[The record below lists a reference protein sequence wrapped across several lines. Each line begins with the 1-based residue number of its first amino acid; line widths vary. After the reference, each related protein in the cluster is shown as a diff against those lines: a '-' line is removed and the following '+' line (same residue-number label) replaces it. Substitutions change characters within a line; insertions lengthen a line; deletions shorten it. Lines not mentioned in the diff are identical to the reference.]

1 MEVPSEPL
9 DVPDEW
15 GASDEEVDGVISS
28 GCSLVGDIS
37 DRATAGDSFLPMET
51 QVSVIPG
58 TDAEMLQILN
68 DTSLECSGALRK
80 RKFQDTGS
88 PASAFSHTYA
98 GFRDPDFFSS
108 SAYTPKPLVSSG
120 PEPSSALSASSLKSV
135 DGTALVVNQS
145 PVIIVE
151 PIADSRPVS
160 KFLANDVAI
169 ARSVQLSPFH
179 PFLIDTRK
187 NYSKNLLVLTLNAS
201 ASDMDQLLLVKSLGD
216 WTVSCRLP
224 QMLHSSRGLMGPV
237 GLDSD
242 LAELKGM
249 LSDAYPDISNVIR
262 LCKGKDK
269 IPTLSVIVTFTSPS
283 LPEHVTFCHQRF
295 RIRPFI
301 DKPWQ
306 CFRCQ
311 GFGHNAEQC
320 RSKPRCVVCGE
331 NHMVRDCP
339 SRVNSQGRLESQL
352 HCANC
357 QGNHTANY
365 GGCKFMKQAQRVEEV
380 RTRQRVSY
388 RDAVA
393 TVRASTRY
401 SHSSAFSGL
410 PHSVPVP
417 SVQPSS
423 SQQLSVQPSVSVGC
437 QTDPLE
443 VQVPA
448 QESQVA
454 ISLINDSSFIQSL
467 ISMVLKVLLRTGVI
481 PTEKSD
487 AVQLLLRSDLSVDDQ
502 AALSVSSPLVSSA
515 LNTSVPHDKL
525 LTRQHKDQSTTS
537 ISSPRRV
544 SQSGTSYDSHPCN
557 AAKVDSP
564 TGTKAKRQRLKRK

>member
-1 MEVPSEPL
+1 M
-9 DVPDEW
+9 
-15 GASDEEVDGVISS
+15 
-28 GCSLVGDIS
+28 
-37 DRATAGDSFLPMET
+37 
-51 QVSVIPG
+51 
-58 TDAEMLQILN
+58 
-68 DTSLECSGALRK
+68 
-80 RKFQDTGS
+80 
-88 PASAFSHTYA
+88 
-98 GFRDPDFFSS
+98 
-108 SAYTPKPLVSSG
+108 VSSG
-120 PEPSSALSASSLKSV
+120 PEPSSALSVSPLKSV
-135 DGTALVVNQS
+135 GGTALLANQS
-145 PVIIVE
+145 PVIIIE

-179 PFLIDTRK
+179 PFLLDTRK

-201 ASDMDQLLLVKSLGD
+201 TSDMDKLLLVKTLGD
-216 WTVSCRLP
+216 WTISCRLP
-224 QMLHSSRGLMGPV
+224 QMLNSSRGLMGPI

-242 LAELKGM
+242 LSELKGM
-249 LSDAYPDISNVIR
+249 LSDAHPDITNVVR

-269 IPTLSVIVTFTSPS
+269 IPTLSVIVTFTSQS

-320 RSKPRCVVCGE
+320 RSKPRCVVCGD
-331 NHMVRDCP
+331 NHLVRDCP
-339 SRVNSQGRLESQL
+339 SRVNSQGRLESKL

-380 RTRQRVSY
+380 RTQQRVSY

-393 TVRASTRY
+393 TVRSSTRY
-401 SHSSAFSGL
+401 SHSSTFSGL
-410 PHSVPVP
+410 SRSDPVP

-423 SQQLSVQPSVSVGC
+423 SLLLSVQPSISVGC

-443 VQVPA
+443 VLAPTR
-448 QESQVA
+448 ESQVVT
-454 ISLINDSSFIQSL
+454 SLINDSNFIQSL
-467 ISMVLKVLLRTGVI
+467 ISIMLKVFLRTGVI
-481 PTEKSD
+481 PAENLD
-487 AVQLLLRSDLSVDDQ
+487 AVHLLLRSDLSVDDQ
-502 AALSVSSPLVSSA
+502 AAFSVSSPLLSSVSD
-515 LNTSVPHDKL
+515 TSVPHDKM
-525 LTRQHKDQSTTS
+525 LTQQHKGQSTTS
-537 ISSPRRV
+537 LSTPHKV
-544 SQSGTSYDSHPCN
+544 SQSSASYDSHPHN

-564 TGTKAKRQRLKRK
+564 TGTRAKRQRLKKK